1 MEQELKKCPACGGEA
16 EFSKYHYLIICNN
29 CEIMQMEMDECKV
42 LEAWNNQ
49 PRIEQLKQRTKDLE
63 QALKV
68 LIDDVPKLVKKA
80 YFEPTDREFS
90 DFERSNLNIDCNYL
104 LKQAKAVSDG

>member
-1 MEQELKKCPACGGEA
+1 MSERLDPKYTIANDLLYELKFLYPRVQPKLTKAVIA
-16 EFSKYHYLIICNN
+16 ESYNALQEK
-29 CEIMQMEMDECKV
+29 DK
-42 LEAWNNQ
+42 
-49 PRIEQLKQRTKDLE
+49 RIEELNQRNKELE
-63 QALKV
+63 QALLV

-90 DFERSNLNIDCNYL
+90 DFERSNLNIECNYL